1 MTLKQLREDHD
12 ISQTDFAAM
21 LGIGRA
27 SLIRYEQGIRT
38 PPPKV
43 ANRIAQEFNLSIEE
57 IWAMF
62 YERPA

>member
-38 PPPKV
+38 PHRGTAAGFEPRNISSCGYV
-43 ANRIAQEFNLSIEE
+43 CAG
-57 IWAMF
+57 
-62 YERPA
+62 